1 MSRSLH
7 RRIAASLPAPAARAA
22 MASPRRGKDIGKG
35 ARGVERGVI
44 VK

>member
-1 MSRSLH
+1 
-7 RRIAASLPAPAARAA
+7 